1 MRINDLLNNSIQN
14 GTGTGINNDLSLV
27 DGADSLKNKTTALL
41 DGNKGAVGFFK
52 QNESKLSGVSG
63 NMTYSLNEAKGINDK
78 KDSFGEKL
86 LNSIESGQNNDKEL
100 VKNLTGDDYEALS
113 DEGMSIEKFSRE
125 RLERAIE
132 RIKENREIREV
143 RLEEGIEKKQEFRE
157 SVERMAIYS
166 SLDSGTDKMIAK
178 MLYEAD
184 IPVTK
189 ENIENV
195 KQAADRAGTAVKLSD
210 SSESY
215 LIKNSLSPTI
225 DNLYKASYAGE
236 MRLVSLPDE
245 SWESLKDKA
254 AEIVKEAGVD
264 EEAGLRNARWLIEH
278 DLPVTEENIAYKAE
292 LDALRAEKPGAERL
306 YGAAVEALGR
316 GEKALDGLL
325 IVTGEDDGALV
336 EGIRETVN
344 KLGLIDDTA
353 IKTACEKNVNAD
365 DISLTDLISAGGSA
379 DGLNGSSSISGSAG
393 SVSSNA
399 VAGDSASQGVSVV
412 SVTAGVSVSQAGS
425 AASGTAGVS
434 AGQAGSVSSGKSG
447 STSDGSAVGSESLT
461 DRVVT
466 TKIRLE
472 EIRYSLTIEAGRR
485 LMGNGI
491 DIMSDGLKTVLE
503 SIRELEREVFKEIYK
518 EIEADY
524 GKAGEIDGAN
534 ADSAARLAADTEDS
548 LRMISSAPL
557 TLYKAAYNI
566 RHSVTLAELSEDGEL
581 AIRETVETS
590 SGSVSS
596 GPASGNGGFSSEA
609 SYSSRTISINPAS
622 MKSALAYYEESSTEV
637 RRDLGDSIKKAF
649 SGSVDS
655 LLESCGLE
663 VNEGN
668 RRAVRILGYN
678 SMEIN
683 AESIENIKYFDAK
696 VTGLIDRM
704 TPPVVMTM
712 IRNGINPLES
722 TIDELDAAVSSI
734 IKEQGGSQEQKYS
747 EFLVRM
753 EETDSITRNERNAY
767 IGIYRLLYNVEKN
780 DGAAIGSLLNSGRE
794 LSFRNLMT
802 EARSMNS
809 GIELTA
815 DDTSKIRS
823 SHYTNSVTAQIDE
836 AFIYQRSLAQD
847 SLSVTDPLRWDSAL
861 SGKDYGSVTIEELH
875 NGLFADNS
883 IREAEYQEVKAS
895 EIVQTMASSSAAS
908 DFLNSFGIRDS
919 FENRKATEDILANP
933 EKENSA
939 IELSSDELESA
950 LDSYS
955 RFDELLGIK
964 TRMANSLAGEAFR
977 TAITAQSAAELNSRV
992 ERIDMLSRLAGKGH
1006 YRMNVTDGED
1016 AKKVNLTLIQNS
1028 GNAGTVS
1035 VQISKPDYNIQADLN
1050 MIIMESDYSGSSG
1063 LGNGRADT
1071 VSAANMNARAFARA
1085 AGQEMPASVDL
1096 MTGEGALRVS
1106 GAKVY
1111 VDGNAPLNS
1120 SDLQA
1125 QIKSSL
1131 KDNGINADN
1140 INIVTGTRSEE
1151 AYLSYLARQA
1161 RESGE
1166 MSPAAA
1172 GLNMSGRA
1180 GENRGNATESRKSRE
1195 GLLRVAKSLLSAF
1208 I

>member
-27 DGADSLKNKTTALL
+27 DGADSVKNKATALL
-41 DGNKGAVGFFK
+41 DGNKSAVGFFK

-86 LNSIESGQNNDKEL
+86 LNGIENGQNNDKEL
-100 VKNLTGDDYEALS
+100 VKNLTGDDYEALN

-132 RIKENREIREV
+132 RIKENREIREI
-143 RLEEGIEKKQEFRE
+143 RLEEGIEKQQEFSE

-189 ENIENV
+189 DNIENV
-195 KQAADRAGTAVKLSD
+195 KQAADRADAAIKLSD

-225 DNLYKASYAGE
+225 DNIYKASYAGE

-254 AEIVKEAGVD
+254 AEIVKEAGLD
-264 EEAGLRNARWLIEH
+264 GEAGLRNARWLIEH
-278 DLPVTEENIAYKAE
+278 DLPVTEKNILYKAE
-292 LDALRAEKPGAERL
+292 LDLLRAEDPGEERI
-306 YGAAVEALGR
+306 YAASVEAMGR

-325 IVTGEDDGALV
+325 IETSEDDGALI
-336 EGIRETVN
+336 EEIRETVD
-344 KLGLIDDTA
+344 KLPSIDDAA
-353 IKTACEKNVNAD
+353 IKTACEKKENAD
-365 DISLTDLISAGGSA
+365 DISLSDLISAGDSTEGTT
-379 DGLNGSSSISGSAG
+379 GSSTVNVSDSISLGD
-393 SVSSNA
+393 A
-399 VAGDSASQGVSVV
+399 VDRSD
-412 SVTAGVSVSQAGS
+412 
-425 AASGTAGVS
+425 
-434 AGQAGSVSSGKSG
+434 SG
-447 STSDGSAVGSESLT
+447 SNSLT

-491 DIMSDGLKTVLE
+491 DIMSDGLKDVLE
-503 SIRELEREVFKEIYK
+503 GIRELEREVFKEVYK

-524 GKAGEIDGAN
+524 GKAGEIDGSK
-534 ADSAARLAADTEDS
+534 ADSAARLAADTENS
-548 LRMISSAPL
+548 LKMIASAPL
-557 TLYKAAYNI
+557 TLYKAAYSI
-566 RHSVTLAELSEDGEL
+566 RHSVTLAELSEDGEI

-590 SGSVSS
+590 SGSINAGLSS
-596 GPASGNGGFSSEA
+596 GSGGFSSKS

-649 SGSVDS
+649 AGSVDS
-655 LLESCGLE
+655 LLASFGLE
-663 VNEGN
+663 ANEGN

-734 IKEQGGSQEQKYS
+734 IKEQGSSKEQKYS

-753 EETDSITRNERNAY
+753 EETNSITQNERNAY
-767 IGIYRLLYNVEKN
+767 IGIYRLLYNIEKN

-802 EARSMNS
+802 EARSANA
-809 GIELTA
+809 GIELVA
-815 DDTSKIRS
+815 DDKSEIRS
-823 SHYTNSVTAQIDE
+823 SHYTNSVTAQIEE
-836 AFIYQRSLAQD
+836 AFIYQRGLAQD
-847 SLSVTDPLRWDSAL
+847 SLGVTDPLRWDSAL
-861 SGKDYGSVTIEELH
+861 SGKDYGAVTIEELH
-875 NGLFADNS
+875 NGLFAGNGS
-883 IREAEYQEVKAS
+883 SEAEYLEVKAS
-895 EIVQTMASSSAAS
+895 EIVQTMASSSSVS

-919 FENRKATEDILANP
+919 FENRKATEDILADP
-933 EKENSA
+933 WKEDSS
-939 IELSSDELESA
+939 IEVNSDELEDAFS
-950 LDSYS
+950 SYS

-992 ERIDMLSRLAGKGH
+992 ERIEMLSKLAGRGH
-1006 YRMNVTDGED
+1006 YRMNVTDGEE

-1035 VQISKPDYNIQADLN
+1035 VQVSRPGYNIQADLN
-1050 MIIMESDYSGSSG
+1050 MIIMDSDYSGTSG
-1063 LGNGRADT
+1063 LGAGRAD
-1071 VSAANMNARAFARA
+1071 ARSS
-1085 AGQEMPASVDL
+1085 GQEMAASADFAIGEREL
-1096 MTGEGALRVS
+1096 MVS
-1106 GAKVY
+1106 SARVY

-1120 SDLQA
+1120 SELQT
-1125 QIKSSL
+1125 QIKTSL

-1140 INIVTGTRSEE
+1140 INIVTGTRSNE

-1161 RESGE
+1161 KEGVE
-1166 MSPAAA
+1166 MGAASA
-1172 GLNMSGRA
+1172 GLNNIGRS
-1180 GENRGNATESRKSRE
+1180 GENRGNVLESGNSRE

-1208 I
+1208 R